1 MPVQPWEIARSPAPI
16 CHERLGPILVIL
28 FEREFGLAKQ
38 WRCGTAS
45 KQRQFNSSDVKATLG
60 VNLTPKDV
68 RMTFSLCSCRS
79 KLKSLQRFAIKMT
92 DNFSMEFF
100 RSCERLKTN
109 IFIIFHHIA
118 SCFIHIGSKTT
129 SKHPNPLCLW
139 WHLVCQQPKSETSL
153 RTIQK
158 PSSQLRLWGRWSLTQ
173 TRMKHIGE
181 DDNILIKQLSHL
193 RNWLSLFLYIQMVSN
208 YTIPKVGKFKATCLC
223 LGHWYGDMV
232 CPVLD
237 ILDGQVRAWLR
248 NCSQSKPRTCYL
260 RSHLPASESERACK
274 KLSSSPAW
282 CFNRA

>member
-1 MPVQPWEIARSPAPI
+1 
-16 CHERLGPILVIL
+16 
-28 FEREFGLAKQ
+28 
-38 WRCGTAS
+38 
-45 KQRQFNSSDVKATLG
+45 
-60 VNLTPKDV
+60 
-68 RMTFSLCSCRS
+68 
-79 KLKSLQRFAIKMT
+79 MT
-92 DNFSMEFF
+92 DNFSIEFF

-129 SKHPNPLCLW
+129 SKHPTPLCLW
-139 WHLVCQQPKSETSL
+139 WHLVFQQPKSETSL

-193 RNWLSLFLYIQMVSN
+193 RNWLSLFLYIQIISN

-223 LGHWYGDMV
+223 LGRWYGGMV

-260 RSHLPASESERACK
+260 RCAQHPWAQFFGVTSLPPSLSVHVRSCRRHLHGALREHNLKSDR
-274 KLSSSPAW
+274 
-282 CFNRA
+282 N